1 MGYLKKNN
9 DKETEATASLIND
22 EFDKFLK
29 LGRLKSVIKLNFFAP
44 SLHGCKKI
52 NEKTLVPETWYN
64 RLA

>member
-1 MGYLKKNN
+1 MLILKNQSKNL
-9 DKETEATASLIND
+9 D
-22 EFDKFLK
+22 
-29 LGRLKSVIKLNFFAP
+29 VIKLNFFAP